1 LIAPVDLPTVLEIEN
16 DPADNA
22 SAAKCGDGRIEMK
35 GAMSAIS
42 ASEGVGNGAIEW
54 LRTFGAKR
62 WDNPADFCFAVLA
75 KKFVGPHAGRANGA
89 GRRIKERS
97 NPSQKI
103 RCCDRGHISTSRALS
118 ATSSTRLRAGQ
129 FRPAGSSPAM
139 VMRPLR
145 AVRFC

>member
-1 LIAPVDLPTVLEIEN
+1 MVANPLGQNLGLIETAFALPGRMQWHRGDQIEVMFLHTLVVQGGDQPARDLMAKVDLPTVLEIEN

-62 WDNPADFCFAVLA
+62 WDNPADFCFAV
-75 KKFVGPHAGRANGA
+75 
-89 GRRIKERS
+89 
-97 NPSQKI
+97 
-103 RCCDRGHISTSRALS
+103 
-118 ATSSTRLRAGQ
+118 
-129 FRPAGSSPAM
+129 
-139 VMRPLR
+139 
-145 AVRFC
+145 